1 MDMKTRI
8 PNLRPLSAALG
19 AVLFAGSLAMAAP
32 VQAQQVFPT
41 PEAAADALID
51 GIARHDPDAVKTV
64 LGADYKRYIP
74 MDGASAEDRT
84 NFLAAWARNHKVVAS
99 GDRAAVEV
107 GTKGWTMPIP
117 LVKTGPGWS
126 FDTRAAANEMRIRRI
141 GRNELAAMQVVLAY
155 VDAQREYAAR
165 DWDGDGVKAYA
176 AKGLS
181 TRGKRDGLYWAS
193 LPGEPESPLGPAFA
207 DARPGQPY
215 HGYAFRILTAQGPSA
230 PGGAKSFVRNGR
242 MSEGFALIA
251 WPAKYDDTGVMTFI
265 VNQDGVIYEKD
276 LGPGTAA
283 AAAAIRSF
291 NPDSTWQK
299 AVPPKP

>member
-1 MDMKTRI
+1 MKTRI
-8 PNLRPLSAALG
+8 LNLRPLSAALG

-64 LGADYKRYIP
+64 LGADYQRYIP

-207 DARPGQPY
+207 DAKPGQPY

-230 PGGAKSFVRNGR
+230 PGGAKSFVKNGR
-242 MSEGFALIA
+242 MTEGFALIA

-265 VNQDGVIYEKD
+265 VNQDGVVFEKD
-276 LGPGTAA
+276 LGPNTAT

-291 NPDSTWQK
+291 NPDATWQK